1 MTEQEKQE
9 IIAEI
14 RKSVMEEMKQNA
26 ERKDAGVVLENS
38 RRKWLEIRFLR
49 TTENWQSKLIETT
62 QRMCGIASEN

>member
-14 RKSVMEEMKQNA
+14 RKSVMEEMKQA
-26 ERKDAGVVLENS
+26 WCLKIQGENG
-38 RRKWLEIRFLR
+38 LDIRFLR
-49 TTENWQSKLIETT
+49 TTENWQSNLIETK

>member
-38 RRKWLEIRFLR
+38 R
-49 TTENWQSKLIETT
+49 
-62 QRMCGIASEN
+62 C